1 MNIIKYFIDGV
12 PHYIIGGESYT
23 KEELN
28 AIRDRLAGRR
38 DRRAG
43 IYNEWFG
50 KNRKDGGKA
59 YNLGC
64 KDAEKEPQIA
74 KIVVTVYV

>member
-1 MNIIKYFIDGV
+1 MNIIKYFIDGAPRYLV
-12 PHYIIGGESYT
+12 GGVSYT
-23 KEELN
+23 KDELTSLK
-28 AIRDRLAGRR
+28 DRLAGRR

-43 IYNEWFG
+43 IYNEWFE
-50 KNRKDGGKA
+50 KHRRDGGKA

-64 KDAEKEPQIA
+64 KDAEKEPHIA